1 MPVKRVQFNNIVQ
14 NQLPEYVRDEFP
26 LVSDFLKTYYQANEY
41 QGAPTDLIQNIDQ
54 YSKIDELTNVV
65 DKVSLNSDITT
76 IDETISVDMVSYP
89 QGTDGFPDS
98 YGLIKIDNEIITYT
112 GKTDTSFTGCVRGF
126 CGISSYKEE
135 TNPDVL
141 VFNSTTS
148 EEHTKG
154 SEITNLSTLFL
165 KQFLLKT
172 KYQLLPG
179 LEDRSLHSDLNQNI
193 FIKQA
198 KDFYLSKGT
207 DQSFEILF
215 KALYNEDVQIIR
227 PKEFL
232 FTPSNA
238 QYQVT
243 NDLVVEAIE
252 GDPTDLELA
261 TLFQDQYGTDIGK
274 AYAPITSVEKVF
286 TGTATTAYKLSVD
299 GGYNRDV

>member
-1 MPVKRVQFNNIVQ
+1 MAVKRVQFNNIVQ

-26 LVSDFLKTYYQANEY
+26 LVSELLKTYYQANEY
-41 QGAPTDLIQNIDQ
+41 QGAPADLIQNIDQ

-126 CGISSYKEE
+126 CGISSYKAE

-172 KYQLLPG
+172 K
-179 LEDRSLHSDLNQNI
+179 
-193 FIKQA
+193 
-198 KDFYLSKGT
+198 
-207 DQSFEILF
+207 
-215 KALYNEDVQIIR
+215 
-227 PKEFL
+227 
-232 FTPSNA
+232 
-238 QYQVT
+238 
-243 NDLVVEAIE
+243 
-252 GDPTDLELA
+252 
-261 TLFQDQYGTDIGK
+261 
-274 AYAPITSVEKVF
+274 
-286 TGTATTAYKLSVD
+286 
-299 GGYNRDV
+299 

>member
-1 MPVKRVQFNNIVQ
+1 MAVKRVQFNNIVQ

-26 LVSDFLKTYYQANEY
+26 LVSEFLKTYYQANEY
-41 QGAPTDLIQNIDQ
+41 QGAPSDLIQNIDQ

-65 DKVSLNSDITT
+65 DKVSLNSDITE
-76 IDETISVDMVSYP
+76 IDETINVDMTSYP
-89 QGTDGFPDS
+89 QGTEGFPDS
-98 YGLIKIDNEIITYT
+98 YGLLKIDNEIITYT
-112 GKTDTSFTGCVRGF
+112 GKTDISFTGCVRGF

-207 DQSFEILF
+207 DRSFEILF
-215 KALYNEDVQIIR
+215 KALYNEDVSVLKPREQ
-227 PKEFL
+227 L

-238 QYQVT
+238 QYRIT
-243 NDLVVEAIE
+243 KDLIVEPLTHLPE
-252 GDPTDLELA
+252 SSSTRSPQRTEL
-261 TLFQDQYGTDIGK
+261 LF
-274 AYAPITSVEKVF
+274 
-286 TGTATTAYKLSVD
+286 TASKRS
-299 GGYNRDV
+299 DV